1 MKQLKVMLWFD
12 VEDFITP
19 EADDALLALIEMMD
33 SLGIRGSFKIVG
45 EKGRVLRDR
54 GRTDILEK
62 LAGHEICY
70 HTEGHSIHPTQTEY
84 LSGMGFADGVLEFER
99 RERQGFTDVQDITGQ
114 FPTSYGQPGASW
126 VPHVFPVL
134 KKWGVPTYVDSH
146 YLLSVDEGPFWYGG
160 VLNLTRLWSTM
171 RLEMDAENGL
181 EEAKE
186 QFEQFVR
193 RAGDLQL
200 VSIFYHPCEFSCTD
214 FWDGVN
220 FFRGANPP
228 REEWKPA
235 PLRTK
240 EEMHRRVDLLGEFL
254 RWTLENPGV
263 EYITSLESC
272 RYETVDPLPITKED
286 VSAMAAALT
295 AGPDYYLRGKRPLCA
310 SEVLSLFARST
321 LGLHRTPELSYGP
334 EKELPSAIHTTATPR
349 ELAEAVMKQ
358 YDRVLGYKQLP
369 VLYRIGENLLNPVDL
384 FENLRRAV
392 AEDIGADEEMT
403 LTAGTT
409 SLQPVRHINTSYDW
423 AKDWIIFPEGLDASG
438 VVRHALLQTWTL
450 KPALYD

>member
-19 EADDALLALIEMMD
+19 EADDALLALMEMMD
-33 SLGIRGSFKIVG
+33 SLGIRGSLKIVG
-45 EKGRVLRDR
+45 EKIRVLRDR

-70 HTEGHSIHPTQTEY
+70 HTENHSVHPTQTEY
-84 LSGMGFADGVLEFER
+84 VCGMGFGEGVLEFER

-126 VPHVFPVL
+126 IPHVFPVL
-134 KKWGVPTYVDSH
+134 RKWGVPTYVDSH
-146 YLLSVDEGPFWYGG
+146 YLLSVDEGPFRYGG

-171 RLEMDAENGL
+171 RLDMDAENGL

-186 QFEQFVR
+186 QFRQFEH
-193 RAGDLQL
+193 RAGDFQL
-200 VSIFYHPCEFSCTD
+200 VSIYYHPCEFSCTD

-220 FFRGANPP
+220 FRRGANPP
-228 REEWKPA
+228 REEWQPA
-235 PLRTK
+235 PLRTN

-263 EYITSLESC
+263 EYITAQEAC
-272 RYETVDPLPITKED
+272 RYEAVETAPLTSED
-286 VSAMAAALT
+286 LCSMAVQLQN
-295 AGPDYYLRGKRPLCA
+295 GPDYCICGKRSLCA
-310 SEVLSLFARST
+310 SEVLSLFAREI
-321 LGLHRTPELSYGP
+321 LGLHRIPEFFYGP
-334 EKELPSAIHTTATPR
+334 EKELPSEIHTTASPG
-349 ELAEAVMKQ
+349 ELAKAVMQQ

-369 VLYRIGENLLNPVDL
+369 VLYRVGENLLNPVDL

-392 AEDIGADEEMT
+392 AQGTGFDAQMP

-409 SLQPVRHINTSYDW
+409 ALQPVRHVNTSYDW
-423 AKDWIIFPEGLDASG
+423 AKDWIIFPDGLDASG

-450 KPALYD
+450 KPAIFE

>member
-19 EADDALLALIEMMD
+19 EADDALLALIDMMD
-33 SLGIRGSFKIVG
+33 SLGIRGSLKIVG
-45 EKGRVLRDR
+45 EKIRVLRDR

-70 HTEGHSIHPTQTEY
+70 HTENHSVHPTQTEY
-84 LSGMGFADGVLEFER
+84 VCGMGFAEGVREFER
-99 RERQGFTDVQDITGQ
+99 RERKGFTDVQDITGQ
-114 FPTSYGQPGASW
+114 FPTNYGQPGASW

-171 RLEMDAENGL
+171 RLDVEAENGL

-186 QFEQFVR
+186 QFRQFER
-193 RAGDLQL
+193 RADDLQL

-220 FFRGANPP
+220 FRRGANPP

-240 EEMHRRVDLLGEFL
+240 EEMHRRVNLLGEFL

-263 EYITSLESC
+263 EYITAQQACL
-272 RYETVDPLPITKED
+272 YETIDPMPLTKED
-286 VSAMAAALT
+286 VFDMAAALT
-295 AGPDYYLRGKRPLCA
+295 SGPDYYIRGKRPLCA
-310 SEVLSLFARST
+310 SEILSLFARFL
-321 LGLHRTPELSYGP
+321 LGLHRIPEFFYGP
-334 EKELPSAIHTTATPR
+334 EADEPSVIRTTATPC

-384 FENLRRAV
+384 FENLRLAIV
-392 AEDIGADEEMT
+392 QNISDDEKMP
-403 LTAGTT
+403 LTAGKTR
-409 SLQPVRHINTSYDW
+409 LQPVRHINTSYDW

-438 VVRHALLQTWTL
+438 VVRQALLQTWTL
-450 KPALYD
+450 KPAIYG